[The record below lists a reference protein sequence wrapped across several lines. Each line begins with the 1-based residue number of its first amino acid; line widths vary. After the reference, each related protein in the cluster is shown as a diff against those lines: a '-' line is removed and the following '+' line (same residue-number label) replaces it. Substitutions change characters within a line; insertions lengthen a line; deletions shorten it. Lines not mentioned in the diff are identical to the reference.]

1 MLFEWDEVKC
11 RRNLV
16 KHRIS
21 FETAKLV
28 FDDPYA
34 LSERNRVVEGE
45 ERWQTL
51 GMISGVVVVV
61 AHTYRDQSEHLV
73 TRIISAR
80 KATPTERNA
89 YAEAREASS

>member
-1 MLFEWDEVKC
+1 MLFEWDEVKS

-34 LSERNRVVEGE
+34 LTGRDRVVEGE

-51 GMISGVVVVV
+51 GMIGGVVVLV
-61 AHTYRDQSEHLV
+61 AYTFRDEGEDPV

-80 KATPTERNA
+80 KATPTERTA
-89 YAEAREASS
+89 YAEAHKASS

>member
-1 MLFEWDEVKC
+1 MLFAWDEVKS
-11 RRNLV
+11 RRNLL
-16 KHRIS
+16 KHGIS

-34 LSERNRVVEGE
+34 FSVRDRVVEGE
-45 ERWQTL
+45 DRWQTL
-51 GMISGVVVVV
+51 GMISGVVVMV
-61 AHTYRDQSEHLV
+61 AHTYRDEGEDLV

-89 YAEAREASS
+89 YAEAHEASN

>member
-1 MLFEWDEVKC
+1 
-11 RRNLV
+11 
-16 KHRIS
+16 
-21 FETAKLV
+21 
-28 FDDPYA
+28 
-34 LSERNRVVEGE
+34 VEGE

-61 AHTYRDQSEHLV
+61 AHTFRDEGEALV

-89 YAEAREASS
+89 YAEAHKASS